1 MYCPLS
7 QALGEALSGERAA
20 IAAARQVPSTLTL
33 PPGLYA
39 ERMMKLGELLR
50 LPPKASRG
58 ASARSK

>member
-39 ERMMKLGELLR
+39 ERLMKLGELLR
-50 LPPKASRG
+50 LPPKASG
-58 ASARSK
+58 AASAHSK